1 MKKLLILGGMLAI
14 PFSSFATVLF
24 DQSTNMNPDG
34 YYSDS
39 LASNGSQYYG
49 HTVAESFTITDNST
63 ISSITF
69 WGGSEFFLNDD
80 NSNISSFEINIFDGS
95 FASVATWTLSLASVT
110 PTVSGLNGSLTGNTG
125 YVYTATVSQA
135 LTAGSYFMNIGA
147 NLVDPI
153 GDAWGWS
160 LADGDSDLKANF
172 FDGDGW
178 IDLPGFR
185 DTAFR
190 IEGTVDG
197 VPEPA
202 SLAVLGIGALALL
215 RRRKK

>member
-24 DQSTNMNPDG
+24 DQSTNMDPDG
-34 YYSDS
+34 FYSDS
-39 LASNGSQYYG
+39 LASNGSQWYSQS
-49 HTVAESFTITDNST
+49 VAESFTIADNST
-63 ISSITF
+63 VSSITF
-69 WGGSEFFLNDD
+69 WGGSEFLFNDD

-95 FASVATWTLSLASVT
+95 FTSVATWTLSLASVA

-125 YVYTATVSQA
+125 YFYTATVSQA
-135 LTAGSYFMNIGA
+135 LAAGSYFMNIGA
-147 NLVDPI
+147 NLVDPN

-160 LADGDSDLKANF
+160 LADGDLDIKANF
-172 FDGDGW
+172 MDGNGW
-178 IDLPGFR
+178 IDEPGFG

-190 IEGTVDG
+190 IDGTVDG